1 MYFFNFEKLS
11 LSFKKSLNFEKYL
24 LILKISLNFE
34 KYLLN
39 YDFKLNIVAAMCDY
53 NFPLD
58 KQWEFKRSKLKLGA
72 QLGEGAFGSVVKAE
86 AQDIAGKK
94 GIATVAVKMLKEDAK
109 DREVRHLILN

>member
-1 MYFFNFEKLS
+1 MVKLVAFNKFE
-11 LSFKKSLNFEKYL
+11 
-24 LILKISLNFE
+24 IRH
-34 KYLLN
+34 
-39 YDFKLNIVAAMCDY
+39 DFKMNIFAAMCDY

-86 AQDIAGKK
+86 ARDIAGKK

-109 DREVRHLILN
+109 DREVRYLILN